1 MFPQARAAI
10 KYLVADKRYDCI
22 ETGSLI
28 SIKEKVKN
36 IVMPSEERRILMYP
50 LDIEEFCYALNENI
64 MIDYIKNC
72 FYEKKPLEVS
82 LHNKAMLLF
91 KQYMLVGGMPKPVI
105 KFIENNKSF
114 FEADKEKRDILA
126 LYREDIMK
134 INARYRSKVLTIF
147 D

>member
-1 MFPQARAAI
+1 
-10 KYLVADKRYDCI
+10 
-22 ETGSLI
+22 
-28 SIKEKVKN
+28 
-36 IVMPSEERRILMYP
+36 MPSEERRILMYP

-147 D
+147 DQILGLLSKHERRVVFKEIKEGSQADRCEETFFAG